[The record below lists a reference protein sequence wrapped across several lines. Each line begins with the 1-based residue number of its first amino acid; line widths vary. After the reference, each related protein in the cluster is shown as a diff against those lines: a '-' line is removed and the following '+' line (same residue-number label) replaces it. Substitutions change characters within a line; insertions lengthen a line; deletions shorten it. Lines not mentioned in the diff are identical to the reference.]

1 MDGRSQRQRRAVSW
15 PTPGMDMSRR
25 QAAEALVMHLTSA
38 SADPSRILE
47 GQMMTPIT
55 LHAAT
60 TGRLRFQPRS
70 PEPRLGMPALAGP
83 SANVRSCA
91 TYLPFDSLVHN
102 RPRATLQD
110 RPVNRRKA
118 RGSGLRLRVGG
129 WGKYA
134 VVDLRRVGRPRVA
147 ALRPRAVPHAGWR
160 PPSARS
166 PLQTAQLVSTIA
178 SMSICQPCR
187 VCREIRPATTR
198 FPNSPRRAVEAE
210 RLGEVK

>member
-1 MDGRSQRQRRAVSW
+1 
-15 PTPGMDMSRR
+15 MSRR

-102 RPRATLQD
+102 RPRATLQ
-110 RPVNRRKA
+110 
-118 RGSGLRLRVGG
+118 
-129 WGKYA
+129 
-134 VVDLRRVGRPRVA
+134 VDP
-147 ALRPRAVPHAGWR
+147 
-160 PPSARS
+160 
-166 PLQTAQLVSTIA
+166 
-178 SMSICQPCR
+178 
-187 VCREIRPATTR
+187 
-198 FPNSPRRAVEAE
+198 
-210 RLGEVK
+210 